1 MSLVAETGEWKSRK
15 INLFSLMRG
24 FISQLKP
31 GQELTKVSLPAE
43 ICHPYTMLE
52 TFAYRQTPV
61 SFLLNDLDKEANP
74 LKRLLIVVKYFLSQI
89 RQETFEKKPLNSV
102 LGESHIAW
110 IVDERGDTI
119 EYYGEQVS
127 HHPPISAVHIRNQAK
142 TFSAACNISFGVK
155 FGGNSAAVT
164 LAGGVQIQSDKY
176 NEVYEM
182 DKPLP
187 DMSVKNVV
195 FGKKYI
201 VWEGDVTISCV
212 STGYSAI
219 IKFKEDKGK
228 ENSLRGIVTHVDS
241 AEPVLEFEG
250 KCGGKVTYFMT
261 SNPKDIQLLVD
272 VETIPM
278 ARLNYLPPEKQ
289 ELTSSLRVWS
299 KVNDAIVRGDMST
312 ADKEKKLVEAEQR
325 KRSAEKKEHD
335 HAHEAKYF
343 AVDENGHWKFK
354 NNVTVAEVLTGKVES
369 APIQVNNAVS
379 EHRDEIPTVTVNGVG
394 EKRKSRRSSGMLA
407 APTAGAHEYHS
418 DSEVN
423 DNNGNQSPRSP
434 DLNNSPPELDESG
447 SNTNYDSFKRATL
460 GADDYSRADRLSRLS
475 ESGFES
481 DDGDGKKRDS
491 WKSSGPKRKGSG
503 VKDLKIGRKQIKEE
517 QKQIIK
523 TVKESEKKR
532 KNEGKLFN
540 RVFKNRSNFNL
551 SSIISFNNI
560 YRENCAQALIQPIFY
575 ANGIFKEIL
584 DARNPGCPHRQRQFE
599 IAYISH

>member
-278 ARLNYLPPEKQ
+278 ARLNYLP
-289 ELTSSLRVWS
+289 
-299 KVNDAIVRGDMST
+299 VRQ
-312 ADKEKKLVEAEQR
+312 L
-325 KRSAEKKEHD
+325 
-335 HAHEAKYF
+335 
-343 AVDENGHWKFK
+343 
-354 NNVTVAEVLTGKVES
+354 
-369 APIQVNNAVS
+369 
-379 EHRDEIPTVTVNGVG
+379 
-394 EKRKSRRSSGMLA
+394 
-407 APTAGAHEYHS
+407 
-418 DSEVN
+418 
-423 DNNGNQSPRSP
+423 
-434 DLNNSPPELDESG
+434 
-447 SNTNYDSFKRATL
+447 
-460 GADDYSRADRLSRLS
+460 
-475 ESGFES
+475 
-481 DDGDGKKRDS
+481 
-491 WKSSGPKRKGSG
+491 
-503 VKDLKIGRKQIKEE
+503 
-517 QKQIIK
+517 
-523 TVKESEKKR
+523 
-532 KNEGKLFN
+532 
-540 RVFKNRSNFNL
+540 
-551 SSIISFNNI
+551 
-560 YRENCAQALIQPIFY
+560 
-575 ANGIFKEIL
+575 
-584 DARNPGCPHRQRQFE
+584 
-599 IAYISH
+599 